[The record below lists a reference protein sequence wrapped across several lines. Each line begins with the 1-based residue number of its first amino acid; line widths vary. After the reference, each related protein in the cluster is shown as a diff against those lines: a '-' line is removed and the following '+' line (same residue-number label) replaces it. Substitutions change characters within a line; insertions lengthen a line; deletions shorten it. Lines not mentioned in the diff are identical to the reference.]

1 LARRDIQFAPK
12 DQPLRDDVSQLGAL
26 VGAMLR
32 EQGGVAL
39 YERVEEARKRSI
51 KRREGHQVAGE
62 QLAESVQGLGPDES
76 AGLIRAFS
84 TYFQAV
90 NLAERVHRI
99 RRRRDYEREDLP
111 QPEGL
116 RDTLERLQQAGVS
129 RDEALAALDEVQFV
143 PVFTAH
149 PTESMRRSLLEKQ
162 QRLARLLVGRMDPE
176 LTPREDRANQERI
189 RMEIT
194 SAWQT
199 EEHPSER
206 PSVADEMEHVL
217 FYFTDVLY
225 KVVPPFY
232 EAMEEALRSVW
243 PEANLPTRLPPLV
256 RFGSWVGG
264 DMDGNPNVN
273 ADTVRNTLAEHR
285 GLIIHCYLGELDGL
299 YRRLSQGLSRVSVSQ
314 ALSERLRRY
323 EQALPDVPESMP
335 LRHRTMPYRAMIR
348 YMQARLSLAARD
360 QDGGYSDPAQ
370 FVDDIL
376 CMLDSLSANRGE
388 HAGLFSVRRLYRR
401 AATFGFHMAAL
412 DIRQDSEVH
421 RQAIGEYL
429 DIPHWGD
436 WTAEKRLARMRE
448 DMADLVPLPSDK
460 VDPESALGRSLAV
473 FRAIAECRRRFGT
486 EAIGTYIIS
495 MARGPEDLLAVL
507 FLARLAGLAEGN
519 GDGDATGQVPLD
531 VVPLL
536 ETVPDLERGPQI
548 LDQILLDPI
557 YRSHLEARG
566 MRQEVMVGYSDS
578 NKESGIAASRWAVQ
592 QAQAALVARAEAAG
606 VEPRIFHGRGGSTSR
621 GGGKTPQA
629 VMAAPAGSVRGRLRL
644 TEQGE
649 VISAKYGLRS
659 IAMRTLEQSVGAT
672 LRASLPGQARLATD
686 EELAV
691 METVAD
697 GSRRAFRG
705 LVYESEGFE
714 QFFAEITPIDV
725 IQRMSMGSRPASR
738 RKGQGIGD
746 LRAIPWVFAWTQC
759 RVLLPGWYGLGAGL
773 AEAEQQHG
781 ADCLSRLAREWPFMR
796 VLLSDVEM
804 VLAKS
809 DLSIASHYAALVAP
823 ARSHFFEQIRQSHG
837 QTVDMLLKLRG
848 REELLEDDPVLARAI
863 RLRNPYVDPMSL
875 LQVDLL
881 NRWRGSEREDSALL
895 QALIASVNGIAQGLQ
910 NTG

>member
-1 LARRDIQFAPK
+1 LSRRDIQFAPK
-12 DQPLRDDVSQLGAL
+12 DQPLRDDVSELGAL

-32 EQGGVAL
+32 EQGGVDL
-39 YERVEEARKRSI
+39 YEQVEEARRRAI
-51 KRREGHQVAGE
+51 RRREGHQAAAE
-62 QLAESVQGLGPDES
+62 QLAESVRGIDPGQ
-76 AGLIRAFS
+76 AAALIRAFS
-84 TYFQAV
+84 TYFQTV

-116 RDTLERLQQAGVS
+116 RDSLEKLQAAGVG
-129 RDEALAALDEVQFV
+129 REEIVHALDRVQFV

-162 QRLARLLVGRMDPE
+162 QRLARLLVARMDPE
-176 LTPREDRANQERI
+176 MTPREDRASKERM
-189 RMEIT
+189 RVEIT

-225 KVVPPFY
+225 RVIPPFY

-243 PEANLPTRLPPLV
+243 PDASLPERLPPLV

-273 ADTVRNTLAEHR
+273 ADTVRGTLAEHR
-285 GLIIHCYLGELDGL
+285 QLVIQCYQGELDSL
-299 YRRLSQGLSRVSVSQ
+299 YRRLSQSLSRVGVS
-314 ALSERLRRY
+314 ASLAERIRDYESRY
-323 EQALPDVPESMP
+323 PQVVEAMP
-335 LRHRTMPYRAMIR
+335 ARHRSMPYRAMIR
-348 YMQARLSLAARD
+348 FMQARLAAAAHD
-360 QDGGYSDPAQ
+360 ESEAYEGPGA
-370 FVDDIL
+370 FVDDL
-376 CMLDSLSANRGE
+376 LLMVDSLAEHRGA

-401 AATFGFHMAAL
+401 ASTFGFHMAAL
-412 DIRQDSEVH
+412 DIRQDSAVH
-421 RQAIGEYL
+421 RQAVGEYL
-429 DIPHWGD
+429 GIADWSD
-436 WTAEKRLARMRE
+436 WTAQARADHMREWLAGALPSAANKPANGPLART
-448 DMADLVPLPSDK
+448 
-460 VDPESALGRSLAV
+460 LAV
-473 FRAIAECRRRFGT
+473 FEAIAESRRRFGA

-507 FLARLAGLAEGN
+507 FLARASGLAEESGH
-519 GDGDATGQVPLD
+519 VPLD
-531 VVPLL
+531 IVPLL
-536 ETVPDLERGPQI
+536 ETVPDLERGPEI
-548 LDQILLDPI
+548 LTSVLADPV
-557 YRSHLEARG
+557 YTEHLAARG
-566 MRQEVMVGYSDS
+566 RAQEIMVGYSDS

-592 QAQAALVARAEAAG
+592 QAQARLVAVAEQAR

-629 VMAAPAGSVRGRLRL
+629 VMAAPAGSVRGRLRV

-659 IAMRTLEQSVGAT
+659 IAMRTLEQNVGAT
-672 LRASLPGQARLATD
+672 LRASIPGQAQTAG
-686 EELAV
+686 EEQTAI
-691 METVAD
+691 MDTIASA
-697 GSRRAFRG
+697 SRAAFRG
-705 LVYESEGFE
+705 LVYETPGFE
-714 QFFAEITPIDV
+714 AFFAEMTPIDV

-738 RKGQGIGD
+738 RKGQGIED

-759 RVLLPGWYGLGAGL
+759 RALLPGWFGLGAGL
-773 AEAEQQHG
+773 AAAEAEHG
-781 ADCLSRLAREWPFMR
+781 QKALSRAVSEWPFLK

-809 DLSIASHYAALVAP
+809 DMAIAERYSALVDS
-823 ARSHFFEQIRQSHG
+823 ARQPLFEQIRNAHD
-837 QTVDMLLKLRG
+837 QTVAALLRAKG
-848 REELLEDDPVLARAI
+848 REALLEDDPVLARTI

-881 NRWRGSEREDSALL
+881 KRWRDGGREDDGLL
-895 QALIASVNGIAQGLQ
+895 HALIASVNGIAQGLQ

>member
-1 LARRDIQFAPK
+1 MSRRDIQFAAK
-12 DQPLRDDVSQLGAL
+12 DQPLRDDVSELGAL

-32 EQGGVAL
+32 EQGGVDL
-39 YERVEEARKRSI
+39 YEQVEEARRRAI
-51 KRREGHQVAGE
+51 RRREGHRAAAE
-62 QLAESVQGLGPDES
+62 QLADSVSTIAPDQAAE
-76 AGLIRAFS
+76 LIRAFS
-84 TYFQAV
+84 TYFQTV

-116 RDTLERLQQAGVS
+116 RDSLEKLQAAGVG
-129 RDEALAALDEVQFV
+129 REEIIHALDRVQFV

-176 LTPREDRANQERI
+176 MTPREDRATRERM

-225 KVVPPFY
+225 RVIPPFY
-232 EAMEEALRSVW
+232 EAMEEALKAVW
-243 PEANLPTRLPPLV
+243 PDASLPERLPPLV

-273 ADTVRNTLAEHR
+273 ADTVRSTLAEHR
-285 GLIIHCYLGELDGL
+285 QLVIQCYQGELDSL
-299 YRRLSQGLSRVSVSQ
+299 YRRLSQSVSRVGVAEPLSKRVADYQ
-314 ALSERLRRY
+314 ARFPQVVE
-323 EQALPDVPESMP
+323 AMP
-335 LRHRTMPYRAMIR
+335 ARHRSMPYRAMIR
-348 YMQARLSLAARD
+348 FMQARLAASARD
-360 QDGGYSDPAQ
+360 ESGAYGDPAA

-376 CMLDSLSANRGE
+376 LMVDSLAANRGA

-401 AATFGFHMAAL
+401 ASTFGFHMAAL

-421 RQAIGEYL
+421 RQAVGEYL
-429 DIPHWGD
+429 GIAD
-436 WTAEKRLARMRE
+436 WSQWTPEKRANHMRRLMSE
-448 DMADLVPLPSDK
+448 GLPATAGEGE
-460 VDPESALGRSLAV
+460 VLTRTLAV
-473 FRAIAECRRRFGT
+473 FEAIAESRRRFGP

-495 MARGPEDLLAVL
+495 MARGPEDLLAAL
-507 FLARLAGLAEGN
+507 FLARAAGLGEASGN
-519 GDGDATGQVPLD
+519 VPLD
-531 VVPLL
+531 IVPLL
-536 ETVPDLERGPQI
+536 ETVPDLERGPDI
-548 LDQILLDPI
+548 LASVLGDPV
-557 YRSHLEARG
+557 YGEHLAARG
-566 MRQEVMVGYSDS
+566 QAQEIMVGYSDS

-592 QAQAALVARAEAAG
+592 KAQAQLVAAADAAQ

-629 VMAAPAGSVRGRLRL
+629 VLATPAGSVRGRLRV

-659 IAMRTLEQSVGAT
+659 IAMRTLEQNVGAT
-672 LRASLPGQARLATD
+672 LRASIPGQTQAASKKQS
-686 EELAV
+686 AV
-691 METVAD
+691 MDTIASA
-697 GSRRAFRG
+697 SRSAFRE
-705 LVYESEGFE
+705 LVYETPAFE
-714 QFFAEITPIDV
+714 TFFAEMTPIDV

-738 RKGQGIGD
+738 RKGQGIED

-759 RVLLPGWYGLGAGL
+759 RALLPGWYGLGAGL
-773 AEAEQQHG
+773 AAAEAEHG
-781 ADCLSRLAREWPFMR
+781 QDTLNHMVAEWPFLR

-809 DLSIASHYAALVAP
+809 DMAIAEHYSALVDPARRHFFQRIQDAHAQTVAAL
-823 ARSHFFEQIRQSHG
+823 
-837 QTVDMLLKLRG
+837 LRAKG
-848 REELLEDDPVLARAI
+848 REELLEDDPVLARTI

-881 NRWRGSEREDSALL
+881 KRWRAGGREDEGLL
-895 QALIASVNGIAQGLQ
+895 HALIASVNGIAQGLQ